1 MASLARYPSL
11 VDRVVLI
18 TGGSTGIGE
27 TLVEQFV
34 AQGARVGFVDI
45 DVPNAEALV
54 KRLTPGA
61 KTPPLFVQADITDIA
76 KLEAAIDMIR
86 GRLGPITV
94 LLNNAANDQRHK
106 IEDTTPESW
115 DKGIAVNL
123 KHQFFAA
130 KNVSTD
136 MKAAGGGSI
145 VNFGSVSW
153 KLTEPKLMI
162 EPPPAA
168 FMSAL
173 TFLAAKNWCFRFT
186 ATPASQ
192 LCGVVSSILW
202 RWSLAALL
210 SSTVIGPKR
219 RRTVSIAASSCA
231 MSVMSVGTNSGVV
244 LAPAARRLASAS
256 PLATS
261 MSTKPTRAPWATN
274 CSTSVSPM
282 PVEPPVI
289 STTRSTRLG

>member
-61 KTPPLFVQADITDIA
+61 KTPPLFVQADITDVA

-153 KLTEPKLMI
+153 KLKQGGMPVYTTAKSAVQGLTRSLARDFGPFNICVNTIVPGWVMTEKQKRLWFDEQGKADVARGQCIHQELMPI
-162 EPPPAA
+162 HIAS
-168 FMSAL
+168 MTL
-173 TFLAAKNWCFRFT
+173 FLAADDSAMCT
-186 ATPASQ
+186 AQ
-192 LCGVVSSILW
+192 DFIVDGGWV
-202 RWSLAALL
+202 
-210 SSTVIGPKR
+210 
-219 RRTVSIAASSCA
+219 
-231 MSVMSVGTNSGVV
+231 
-244 LAPAARRLASAS
+244 
-256 PLATS
+256 
-261 MSTKPTRAPWATN
+261 
-274 CSTSVSPM
+274 
-282 PVEPPVI
+282 
-289 STTRSTRLG
+289 